1 MEGILIG
8 ARLRQRATM
17 PLVWQLA
24 LTQALGFRAAH
35 RWCHRQHQRHDGVT
49 THLVLEGILIGA
61 RLRQRATMPL
71 VWQLALT
78 QALGFRAAHRWC
90 HRQHQRHDGVTTHLV
105 LEGILIGAPRQR
117 ATIHWLAMA

>member
-1 MEGILIG
+1 MRQRATMPLVWQLALTQALGSELLTAGATVNTNVTMESQPTWFGGILIG

-49 THLVLEGILIGA
+49 THLVLEVSL
-61 RLRQRATMPL
+61 
-71 VWQLALT
+71 
-78 QALGFRAAHRWC
+78 
-90 HRQHQRHDGVTTHLV
+90 
-105 LEGILIGAPRQR
+105 
-117 ATIHWLAMA
+117 